1 MQTITVQKA
10 CAAALVACAALAGCS
25 GTHVT
30 TDYDRKANFA
40 RYRTYALQRGHVVE
54 QDAPH
59 TRDTLVE
66 DRIVAAI
73 QQELATK
80 GLQPAPDQA
89 HADLI
94 ATYTAG
100 ARTKQELQST
110 WDGGY
115 WGPGFDDW
123 YWGGAG
129 YGDVWIEEYRE
140 GTLVI
145 DLIDAQTKKLVWRA
159 IAKAENKNFR
169 SAEYIDKAVD
179 KAMDKYPPVP
189 GTSSAKTQ

>member
-1 MQTITVQKA
+1 MRPTRATRWSRIA
-10 CAAALVACAALAGCS
+10 S
-25 GTHVT
+25 S
-30 TDYDRKANFA
+30 
-40 RYRTYALQRGHVVE
+40 QRSSRSS
-54 QDAPH
+54 PP
-59 TRDTLVE
+59 
-66 DRIVAAI
+66 
-73 QQELATK
+73 K
-80 GLQPAPDQA
+80 GLQPADHA

-145 DLIDAQTKKLVWRA
+145 DLIDASTKKLVWRG

-169 SAEYIDKAVD
+169 SADYIDKAVD
-179 KAMDKYPPVP
+179 KTMEKYPPVP
-189 GTSSAKTQ
+189 GSSSAKMPETSDANGDNGRDSTGGARRQAGA